1 MSYST
6 LKKALQL
13 FEDPISCKNSNPQ
26 KPGNLLFKYII
37 PNLNFVVFSGKKLHS
52 FLKKSKG
59 KSQHAKNIFKVQ
71 NYSKTDAGKSV
82 QKLKDQIKNEKDL
95 NLVKI
100 NLDRLHKLDRTSCV
114 NNIGSNLVCT

>member
-26 KPGNLLFKYII
+26 KP
-37 PNLNFVVFSGKKLHS
+37 GKKLHS